1 MINNNMINNNI
12 EDIHDLRTRI
22 GRIYFVFSEEEC
34 LVILRENQNIERQQ
48 LRDECFRRWE
58 NMLINDRNR
67 YAIILAYVLDW
78 DRENER
84 REHMGQQNNFLIY

>member
-1 MINNNMINNNI
+1 MINNNI
-12 EDIHDLRTRI
+12 EDINDLRTRI

-78 DRENER
+78 DRANVG